1 MTINT
6 NSQHSSVYLTNSK
19 KVYEFNKTQSLNKD
33 ETNFPSFEQYQEVK
47 DMLKKNERIGSLKI
61 MDTILN
67 NTELTDGFIKA
78 KESMSEEDFSHF
90 FVTSLGMQ
98 DTIEVQNW
106 EKNNH
111 NTFSNNNDYAMGY
124 FQNISNLLVEFDKE
138 STADNKKSIDLIN
151 NFVNILQK
159 ELDKKES
166 IEQQNQYLALGQ
178 NQNYYTSQ
186 KDFLLE

>member
-6 NSQHSSVYLTNSK
+6 NTQPSNVYLTNSK

-33 ETNFPSFEQYQEVK
+33 ETTFPSFEQYQEVK

-78 KESMSEEDFSHF
+78 KGSMSEEDFSHF

-166 IEQQNQYLALGQ
+166 IEQQNQYLALGEAQ
-178 NQNYYTSQ
+178 IKSRE
-186 KDFLLE
+186 DD